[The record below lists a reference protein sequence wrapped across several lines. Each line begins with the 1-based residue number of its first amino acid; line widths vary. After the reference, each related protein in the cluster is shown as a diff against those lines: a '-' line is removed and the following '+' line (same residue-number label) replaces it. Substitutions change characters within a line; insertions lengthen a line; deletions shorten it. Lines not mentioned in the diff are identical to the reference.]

1 MCRLSNSD
9 VVLQTQQQRWD
20 VFEERLITCFLSVA
34 GSDGAGPFG
43 AAGNTLVFGDFVHRT
58 EFNQWKWC
66 VQVQLWFVHV
76 CSSLTEARPLRKI
89 KNGSVKRPELM
100 VRTHLFIHLLSELDW
115 IIEWNDGQ
123 HFRREKHVARQQI
136 NKAIGLKASRKQN
149 KLKWI
154 NEDVSVSSC
163 SLSVC
168 RSKNET
174 RSLNLYRWRTSLC
187 SSHVGKLL
195 LIIYM

>member
-1 MCRLSNSD
+1 M
-9 VVLQTQQQRWD
+9 
-20 VFEERLITCFLSVA
+20 FEERLITCFLSVA

-43 AAGNTLVFGDFVHRT
+43 AAGNTLVFGNFVHRT
-58 EFNQWKWC
+58 EFNQWKRC

-76 CSSLTEARPLRKI
+76 WLWSAAVWLKLVLWGRLRTGQLRGRRWWYEYIFLFIFWVNLTE
-89 KNGSVKRPELM
+89 
-100 VRTHLFIHLLSELDW
+100 LLNEMMDNISGGR
-115 IIEWNDGQ
+115 N
-123 HFRREKHVARQQI
+123 KVARQQI
-136 NKAIGLKASRKQN
+136 NKPIGLKAARKQN

-174 RSLNLYRWRTSLC
+174 RSLNLYRWRTSVC